1 MSLYTKFCA
10 WLSGWPES
18 VANASDGRSHHEED
32 LMFAEET
39 KKKRIREGKKP
50 KGLNPKK
57 TGVKGLNPKKKK
69 KSKK

>member
-1 MSLYTKFCA
+1 MSLYTRFCS

-18 VANASDGRSHHEED
+18 AANASDGRSHHEED
-32 LMFAEET
+32 LMFAEEA

>member
-32 LMFAEET
+32 MMFAAEEQL
-39 KKKRIREGKKP
+39 RENKGKKP

-57 TGVKGLNPKKKK
+57 RKK